1 MTAVVASIARR
12 ACTRVVISLIVLF
25 AVAAPAVAG
34 ETPEAAPGEIV
45 AAIPGHFPP
54 QYVIDENGGISGF
67 AIDVAERVAELAGLR
82 FRYQNEGSW
91 ARVVD
96 AIRSGRA
103 DVVVNAGITEER
115 KTSRD
120 YTAPVET
127 FRVSIFVRRD
137 TTSIAG
143 IADLAGTRVATT
155 RTNVAVR
162 LLKDVDDVELVLFDT
177 PLEALFA
184 LLSGAVDALVLP
196 EPVVWR
202 IAFDA
207 RVGDR
212 IETVGGA
219 LKEIKRGMAVL
230 KGNTALLKR
239 LDDAVKAFVGTEAY
253 REIYRKWYGRPEPY
267 WTTARVVAALA
278 IGLLLA
284 AAAAAF
290 WRYRTVVALNR
301 RLRASI
307 TERKQVG
314 ERIKRLNDELER
326 RVEERTVALRES
338 ERQIRLITDNVPV
351 AILYVDRDRR
361 YRFANKGCEKM
372 FGLPREKILDRPVRK
387 VLGESAYRK
396 VRDYLGKA
404 LAGEAVSFETLMPFR
419 HGGERFIDA
428 AYLPHL
434 ENDGTVKGC
443 FVLVNDVTDRKR
455 TEEALRAAQA
465 ELVRKERLAALGQL
479 TGTVA
484 HELRNPLGAMR
495 VSIAAIKKLPDDAHP
510 IMKSSVA
517 IVDRSITRCD
527 AIITD
532 LLEYSRGR
540 DLDRSATPIDA
551 WLGELLDEYTPAG
564 GVALRRKLA
573 AKVAVVFD
581 RHRLRRTVLN
591 LLDNACQAMLGDG
604 GDEAGATPHVITVG
618 SRVTDARI
626 EVSVSDT
633 GPGIAEENVANIF
646 EPLYSTKSFGVGLGL
661 SIVRQIM
668 EQHGGGVEVSGGR
681 GRGARFTLWL
691 PLDALARSAA

>member
-25 AVAAPAVAG
+25 VVAAPAVAG
-34 ETPEAAPGEIV
+34 EPPEAAPGEIV

-54 QYVIDENGGISGF
+54 QYVIDENGEISGF
-67 AIDVAERVAELAGLR
+67 AIDVAERVAELAGVR
-82 FRYQNEGSW
+82 FRYQNEGNWKS
-91 ARVVD
+91 AGEAV
-96 AIRSGRA
+96 RSGRA
-103 DVVVNAGITEER
+103 DVTVNSGITEER
-115 KTSRD
+115 KIIYD

-307 TERKQVG
+307 AERKQAE

-326 RVEERTVALRES
+326 RVEERTAELRES

-372 FGLPREKILDRPVRK
+372 FGLPLEKILDRPVRK

-455 TEEALRAAQA
+455 AEEALRAAQA

-581 RHRLRRTVLN
+581 RDRLRRAVLN
-591 LLDNACQAMLGDG
+591 LLANACQAMLGDG